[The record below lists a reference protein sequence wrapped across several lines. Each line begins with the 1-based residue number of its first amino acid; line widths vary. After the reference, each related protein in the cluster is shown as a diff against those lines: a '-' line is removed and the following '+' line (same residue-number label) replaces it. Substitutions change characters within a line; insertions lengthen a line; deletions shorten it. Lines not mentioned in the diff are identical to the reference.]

1 MTSTSQRVLRATIA
15 VASVALA
22 ALTTLTA
29 PGGSLVL
36 ALILVGLTPFVVL
49 DPATRL
55 GTLLLAGHAVNWLDS
70 VPVPEEPGNWL
81 PVLAAA
87 VLLATIHLAAALSSA
102 FPASADVPG
111 ATVRRWARRSAGVL
125 ALSLPVWLLLVAQ
138 SAAAPEGDP
147 LLTYAALAA
156 VGLLALGFW
165 QAATRSRTS
174 APSTSTT
181 PSSSR

>member
-1 MTSTSQRVLRATIA
+1 MTSPSQRVLRATIA

-36 ALILVGLTPFVVL
+36 ALVLVALTPFVVL
-49 DPATRL
+49 DPASRL

-70 VPVPEEPGNWL
+70 VPVPVETGDWL

-102 FPASADVPG
+102 FPAAADVPG
-111 ATVRRWARRSAGVL
+111 ATVRRWARRSAVVL
-125 ALSLPVWLLLVAQ
+125 GLSLPVWLLLVTQ
-138 SAAAPEGDP
+138 SAAATEGDA

-156 VGLLALGFW
+156 VGLLAFGFW
-165 QAATRSRTS
+165 QAGTRSGRA
-174 APSTSTT
+174 APPTSTT
-181 PSSSR
+181 PSPRR